1 MSMKKSLS
9 LPLLL
14 LLELKTFHLNKKTNI
29 IIIIII
35 SQFFDCYYHQII
47 ILAGE

>member
-14 LLELKTFHLNKKTNI
+14 LLELKTFHLNKKNCLPLEI
-29 IIIIII
+29 QKFAFNCVRKIK
-35 SQFFDCYYHQII
+35 
-47 ILAGE
+47 